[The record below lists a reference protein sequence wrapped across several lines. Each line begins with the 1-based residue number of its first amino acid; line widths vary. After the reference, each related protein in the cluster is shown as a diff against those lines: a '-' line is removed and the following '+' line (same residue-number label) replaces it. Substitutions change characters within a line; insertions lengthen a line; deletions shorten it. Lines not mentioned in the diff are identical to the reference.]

1 MAMQNYSLV
10 DLFHLPWLGFI
21 RDRLQ
26 LGDLINCR
34 KNVAAWA
41 ERLSEREASKK
52 VAAEVAGS

>member
-1 MAMQNYSLV
+1 MATQNYSLV

-21 RDRLQ
+21 KDRLQ
-26 LGDLINCR
+26 LGDLIDSR

-52 VAAEVAGS
+52 VAAKAAEH